1 MAGAQGS
8 RPSTFPPAKNKSA
21 KFRSFSRTVY
31 SYTGTSRTL
40 SGDIMALYTI
50 GEVAALCDINPVT
63 LRAWQRRY
71 GLLKPQ
77 RTDGGHRLFDDA
89 DIDRIRE
96 IKRWIENG
104 VQVSKVKA
112 LLSGE
117 ERDLETGW
125 RERQEVLLRH
135 LQSGNPNRLR
145 AWIADVGRD
154 YPAETLVMQL
164 YTPLRRRLQC
174 QQVTLNTLLSLLDG
188 ALINYIALCLA
199 SARKRSGKDAL
210 LVGWNTQDG
219 TRLWMAAWMA
229 IQQGWRVDVLANSV
243 SSVRP
248 ELFPQQTILVWC
260 GDAPTEQQLNQL
272 EEWRCSGVPVFPL
285 TGSGRDPARMT

>member
-1 MAGAQGS
+1 
-8 RPSTFPPAKNKSA
+8 
-21 KFRSFSRTVY
+21 
-31 SYTGTSRTL
+31 
-40 SGDIMALYTI
+40 MALYTI

-112 LLSGE
+112 LLCGE
-117 ERDLETGW
+117 ELDLETGW
-125 RERQEVLLRH
+125 RERQETLLH
-135 LQSGNPNRLR
+135 YLQCGNPNRLR
-145 AWIADVGRD
+145 AWMADVGRD

-199 SARKRSGKDAL
+199 SARKHSGKDAL
-210 LVGWNTQDG
+210 LIGWNTQDT

-229 IQQGWRVDVLANSV
+229 IQQGWRVDVLAQPLT
-243 SSVRP
+243 SVRP

-260 GDAPTEQQLNQL
+260 GDSPSHQQLAQL
-272 EEWRCSGVPVFPL
+272 EQWRCEGLPVFPL
-285 TGSGRDPARMT
+285 NASGRDPARIIQDI